1 MIETYTDIFKGV
13 VSVAEE
19 NGVYTPFRLTQ
30 KQLERYKG
38 LPKCP
43 FSNACAGIKMEFITD
58 AHEISFGYTY
68 RSIWTHF
75 EGNTP
80 TFDFYVNGVFA
91 DAIKIEMDKLGEKLY
106 MSFKFEKELAENKI
120 TVYLPHNAAVS
131 IFDLSIGNYTLPAE
145 KKRKLLVLGDSISQG
160 LMGDTSSVSYTEN
173 YARFFDMEILNLSVG
188 GDCYDETAIDEELPY
203 KPTDI
208 IIALGTNDVAMIC
221 DYELIVAN
229 MKKYMNKIS
238 SLYPDCD
245 ITVITPPAQLTWE
258 ETDIEKHKMIEDFRG
273 AIRLESEKYGFL
285 CLDAKKL
292 LPAAQRFYT
301 DDAHPN
307 DSGFSQYALNLI
319 KAKLQ
324 SKG

>member
-1 MIETYTDIFKGV
+1 MNKNYTDIFKGV
-13 VSVAEE
+13 VSVKVE

-30 KQLERYKG
+30 KQLKRYKT

-58 AHEISFGYTY
+58 VDEISFGYTY

-80 TFDFYVNGVFA
+80 TFDFYVNGIFA
-91 DAIKIEMDKLGEKLY
+91 DAVKIEMDKLNEKLS
-106 MSFKFEKELAENKI
+106 MCFKFKKELHENKI
-120 TVYLPHNAAVS
+120 TIYLPHNAAVS
-131 IFDLSIGNYTLPAE
+131 IFDLNIGNYSSANE
-145 KKRKLLVLGDSISQG
+145 KERKLLVLGDSISQG

-173 YARFFDMEILNLSVG
+173 YARFFDMEILNQSVG
-188 GDCYDETAIDEELPY
+188 GDCYDETAIDEDLPY

-221 DYELIVAN
+221 DLELIVSN
-229 MKKYMNKIS
+229 MKKYMQKINL
-238 SLYPDCD
+238 LYKNCD

-258 ETDIEKHKMIEDFRG
+258 ETDPEKHAMIEDFRK
-273 AIRLESEKYGFL
+273 AIRGESEKYDFL

-307 DSGFSQYALNLI
+307 DSGFSQYAINLI
-319 KAKLQ
+319 KAKMQ
-324 SKG
+324 GKG